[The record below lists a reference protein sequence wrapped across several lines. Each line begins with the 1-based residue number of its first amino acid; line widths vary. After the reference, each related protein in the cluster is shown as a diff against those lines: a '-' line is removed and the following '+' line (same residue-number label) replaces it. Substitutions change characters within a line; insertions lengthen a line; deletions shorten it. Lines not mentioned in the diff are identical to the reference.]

1 MEGFKRIYKT
11 KANVS
16 IPAYMALIIATIGLM
31 SIPISVAADREKR
44 ALRRLRAT
52 PVRPQA
58 ILIAWV
64 VVYFLVAL
72 VGAVL
77 LVVSGKVVCGLRFE
91 GNPLSVFPA
100 FVLSTPSLAAFGF
113 AIASLAQTGRTA
125 DIIGIVLF
133 FSIVFLS
140 GATIPWQEPPEGV
153 RMMGHALP
161 LTYVVRLLQGLWFA
175 GAWSGHLNKCGGC
188 RWNPDY
194 RGSNIREDVQM
205 GVKRPGVSLQPAGLV
220 VRPQQFS
227 ICTPV

>member
-1 MEGFKRIYKT
+1 
-11 KANVS
+11 
-16 IPAYMALIIATIGLM
+16 MALIIATIGLM
-31 SIPISVAADREKR
+31 SIPNSVAADREKR
-44 ALRRLRAT
+44 VLRRLRAT

-100 FVLSTPSLAAFGF
+100 FVLSTLSLAAFGF

-133 FSIVFLS
+133 FSMVFLS
-140 GATIPWQEPPEGV
+140 GATIPWQELPEGV

-175 GAWSGHLNKCGGC
+175 GAWSGHFINVAAVAGTL
-188 RWNPDY
+188 
-194 RGSNIREDVQM
+194 II
-205 GVKRPGVSLQPAGLV
+205 GVVISAKT
-220 VRPQQFS
+220 FKWE
-227 ICTPV
+227 